1 MDERTIAEVAAWATL
16 AVNALAG
23 AFAGWRWWQV
33 QPSDAVWPLLR
44 AGQAVAVAQALA
56 AGVLFAAGYRPADGL
71 YWLYAV
77 LPVAVGAI
85 AEQLRVASAEQVL
98 EHRGLPDA
106 QAVGTLPELG
116 AALRRAGDRPPGS
129 GRHRPRGGRRGAAR
143 AARGADRLDRLGP
156 RAQRRTRVIWNG
168 SIHCGRV
175 LTENRLDW
183 STYAR
188 HEP

>member
-44 AGQAVAVAQALA
+44 AGQAVAVAQALV
-56 AGVLFAAGYRPADGL
+56 AGVLFAAGYKPADGL

-98 EHRGLPDA
+98 ENRGLPDA
-106 QAVGTLPELG
+106 QAVGALPEGEQRSVVLAIVRREVG
-116 AALRRAGDRPPGS
+116 VIALAAGVVALLALRAALI
-129 GRHRPRGGRRGAAR
+129 
-143 AARGADRLDRLGP
+143 
-156 RAQRRTRVIWNG
+156 V
-168 SIHCGRV
+168 
-175 LTENRLDW
+175 
-183 STYAR
+183 
-188 HEP
+188 

>member
-16 AVNALAG
+16 AVNGLAG

-33 QPSDAVWPLLR
+33 QPSDAIWPLLR
-44 AGQAVAVAQALA
+44 AGQAVAVAQALV
-56 AGVLFAAGYRPADGL
+56 AGVLFAAGYKPADGL

-106 QAVGTLPELG
+106 QAVGTLPEPEQRSVVLAIVRREVG
-116 AALRRAGDRPPGS
+116 VIALAAGVVALLALRAALI
-129 GRHRPRGGRRGAAR
+129 
-143 AARGADRLDRLGP
+143 
-156 RAQRRTRVIWNG
+156 V
-168 SIHCGRV
+168 
-175 LTENRLDW
+175 
-183 STYAR
+183 
-188 HEP
+188 